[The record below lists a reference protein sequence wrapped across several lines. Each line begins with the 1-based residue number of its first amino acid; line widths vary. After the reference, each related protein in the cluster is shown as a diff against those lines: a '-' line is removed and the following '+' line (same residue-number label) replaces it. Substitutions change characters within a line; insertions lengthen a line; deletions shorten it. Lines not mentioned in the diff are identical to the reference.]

1 MRDEEWGSGSV
12 GVEELESGT
21 APKMLI
27 ASAKRLEHYTKRPM
41 LAREVAISCALI
53 AIIYQSCERF
63 AYYLLLP

>member
-12 GVEELESGT
+12 GMEELESGT
-21 APKMLI
+21 AL
-27 ASAKRLEHYTKRPM
+27 ASAKLVGHYTKRPM